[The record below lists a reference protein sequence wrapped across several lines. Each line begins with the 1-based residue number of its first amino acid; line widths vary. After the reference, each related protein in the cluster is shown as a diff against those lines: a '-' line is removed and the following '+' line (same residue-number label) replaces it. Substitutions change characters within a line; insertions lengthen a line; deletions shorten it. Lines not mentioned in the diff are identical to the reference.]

1 MQATRGKSGSARGSG
16 KSGTPRKRRR
26 LAPEAR
32 RAQLL
37 DEAITAFA
45 RRGLARAGHAEIAE
59 ACEVS
64 VATVF
69 AYFPS
74 REALVDAV
82 LSELEREAEEIAERC
97 YPLDAGVPEA
107 IHHHVRAILDLSEQ
121 KPAYGLIWLDWS
133 TAVRDERI
141 WPRYLEFQDRQVA
154 RIAEAIVRG
163 QRAGRIPTREA
174 PEICARLIV
183 GSAQMLAQMLF
194 TKEPRERIEAFAD
207 AVIDLAVA
215 LDSDR
220 DSTGA

>member
-1 MQATRGKSGSARGSG
+1 MQATHGGSRKSG
-16 KSGTPRKRRR
+16 KRRR

-37 DEAITAFA
+37 EEAVRVFA
-45 RRGLARAGHAEIAE
+45 RRGLTRAGHAEIAA

-74 REALVDAV
+74 REVLVDAV

-97 YPLDAGVPEA
+97 YPAEAEIPEA
-107 IHHHVRAILDLSEQ
+107 IHDHVRAILDLSEQ
-121 KPAYGLIWLDWS
+121 RPSYGLIWLDWS
-133 TAVRDERI
+133 TAVRDDRI
-141 WPRYLEFQDRQVA
+141 WRRYLDFQGRQVA
-154 RIAEAIVRG
+154 RIAEAIRRG

-174 PEICARLIV
+174 PETCARLIV

-220 DSTGA
+220 GSRGA